1 MKTTFPNFFKKVSG
15 KKTGRDFERF
25 FQRSHD
31 LLTNLTVLFGF
42 DNAFEQ
48 AADKRYNNTKQ

>member
-1 MKTTFPNFFKKVSG
+1 MKTTFHNFFKKVSG
-15 KKTGRDFERF
+15 KKAGRDFERF

-31 LLTNLTVLFGF
+31 LLTNLRVFLWF

-48 AADKRYNNTKQ
+48 AADKRYNNAKQ